1 MVNAAFWAW
10 AVVSGV
16 CAGLVDI
23 DAVELGYRQSLPMG
37 RDENESSKL

>member
-1 MVNAAFWAW
+1 MVHWGLALAVAHVANAAFWAW

-23 DAVELGYRQSLPMG
+23 DAVGLGYRQ
-37 RDENESSKL
+37 